1 MWAVEELV
9 WFWPLRSR
17 VLLLFLMKMEGT
29 LGTEEDNSPLMRALV
44 CVVWEKSSPTEGRCS
59 VRGVRLWGKRVG
71 R

>member
-1 MWAVEELV
+1 
-9 WFWPLRSR
+9 
-17 VLLLFLMKMEGT
+17 MKMEGT